1 MSVAAD
7 GRSESGLLATQGLH
21 IMRPVSLTRRLLR
34 AVAPAVLV
42 LVLAT
47 ACNPTAPLTQGPRLA
62 KDQTLHVLLDDSPG
76 TLDPGQTQYPYE
88 TAVLRA
94 ISEPLLKPA
103 ADLSGVVPA
112 AAESYDVM
120 NNGTVFVFHL
130 RANAQYWDGTPVKA
144 QDFVYAWQRL
154 IDPRLAALNG
164 PFFAAAILN
173 GDGVSLLDPQRDAA
187 RIDAALATLGLKAA
201 DDLTFQV
208 TLSHPDPA
216 FVWLAAMPAGAP
228 IRQDVVAKYK
238 DAWATSP
245 DSLATN
251 GPFHVTEISSDHL
264 IAVPNAHYWG
274 VKPKLK
280 AIIFRVVNDGAAAL
294 TQYMNGEV
302 DTIDVQP
309 AQASRVAS
317 DNHLK
322 QELVRTPALTV
333 FWLTFR
339 ITQAPLNNVKVRQ
352 ALAAAIDRDAYIA
365 KIFQGQGLPAET
377 LIPKGMRGYA
387 PDLAST
393 QKFDVV
399 QAHAILAASGVPA
412 NQLSGVKFSYDQS
425 SDFSKATAT
434 FVRDQLKTNLG
445 VDVALEPLDRDTY
458 FSRLDSGDFQVAGPL
473 GWTADYPDPSDWFG
487 LFQTSNSRNF
497 SFYQN
502 KQYDSFVRVAGSD
515 LQPDRRDQEYKQ
527 AQKMLG
533 ADVPVV
539 FLAQPVGWNLVKP
552 YVSGVTTTP
561 VDDWPGAL
569 FPTQIYIAAH

>member
-1 MSVAAD
+1 MIPGS
-7 GRSESGLLATQGLH
+7 
-21 IMRPVSLTRRLLR
+21 RLLR
-34 AVAPAVLV
+34 AVAPAVLA
-42 LVLAT
+42 LVMAT
-47 ACNPTAPLTQGPRLA
+47 ACNPTAPITQGPRLA
-62 KDQTLHVLLDDSPG
+62 KDQTLHVLLDDAPA

-94 ISEPLLKPA
+94 ISEPLLKPT
-103 ADLSGVVPA
+103 ADLSGVMPA

-120 NNGTVFVFHL
+120 NNGTVYVFHL
-130 RANAQYWDGTPVKA
+130 RANAQYWDGTQVKA

-164 PFFAAAILN
+164 PFFAAAIVN

-187 RIDAALATLGLKAA
+187 RIDAALATLGLKAV
-201 DDLTFQV
+201 DDFTFQV
-208 TLSHPDPA
+208 TLSRPDPA

-228 IRQDVVAKYK
+228 IRQDVVTKYK
-238 DAWATSP
+238 DGWAGSP

-251 GPFHVTEISSDHL
+251 GPFRVTEISSDHL
-264 IAVPNAHYWG
+264 TVVPNAHYWG
-274 VKPKLK
+274 AKPKLK
-280 AIIFRVVNDGAAAL
+280 AIIFRVANDGAAAL
-294 TQYMNGEV
+294 RQYMNGEV
-302 DTIDVQP
+302 DSTDVQP
-309 AQASRVAS
+309 AQASRVAG

-352 ALAAAIDRDAYIA
+352 AFAAAIDRDAYIA
-365 KIFQGQGLPAET
+365 QIFQGQGLPAET

-399 QAHAILAASGVPA
+399 QSHAILAASGVTA
-412 NQLSGVKFSYDQS
+412 KQLSGVKFSYDQS

-445 VDVALEPLDRDTY
+445 VDVALEALDRDTY

-533 ADVPVV
+533 TDVPVV

-552 YVSGVTTTP
+552 YVNGVTATS
-561 VDDWPGAL
+561 VDEWPGAL